1 MTNQFAP
8 TLLLAENDSPLRDL
22 LRLAFSQAGWQVAC
36 ARDGVEALALA
47 RHNRPLV
54 AVLNILLP
62 KVNGLDVMRLL
73 KKQPGCEQVPV
84 ILMSELAF
92 RETVQQAIAA
102 GAHDFLVKPFDL
114 QVLLAKAQ
122 KAVRLPDGPAAA
134 ARGPQVRPFL
144 PPVCHK
150 PAEEMPPAA

>member
-22 LRLAFSQAGWQVAC
+22 LRLAFSQAGWQVIC

-47 RHNRPLV
+47 RQNRPLV

-62 KVNGLDVMRLL
+62 RVNGLDVMRLL

-122 KAVRLPDGPAAA
+122 KAGRLPAVPAP

-144 PPVCHK
+144 PPVCQK
-150 PAEEMPPAA
+150 PTEEMPPAA